1 VCAVVG
7 KGGGEDMGEMMRWEM
22 MRWEMMRWE
31 RVGGW
36 GAAVGEGGE

>member
-1 VCAVVG
+1 MCAVVG
-7 KGGGEDMGEMMRWEM
+7 KGGGEDMGEM